1 MERLGESFSSHSES
15 TLSLNAYDL
24 FLSPKQSIG
33 DATMVDERVIEV
45 AKLLI
50 DYSTKTKSGDHV
62 QIRADASAKDL
73 ALEVYKHALLRG
85 AHPWIRIDIPGAR
98 YLFFRHANDEQ
109 LGFFPEHEL
118 AEIKNTDVYI
128 SLGGPSNVKEL
139 SSIDPARISAR
150 MKALKSVTDW
160 RVEKTRWVIFYY
172 PTEALAQEAEMSLQE
187 FEDFVFNACLIDW
200 AEVSKK
206 LEILKQNVDA
216 TDKVKIVSS
225 DTHLE
230 FSVKGREGVA
240 ANGDKNMPDGEFFT
254 SVVEDSV
261 NGNIHFD
268 MPAIW
273 FGNVV
278 EGVTL
283 SFERGKVVDAK
294 ASKNQAFLEKILS
307 TDEGAKRIGEFGI
320 GFNYGISRAVKLIL
334 FDEKIGGTVHFALG
348 RGYKETLSQ
357 NDSAIHWDMIKDL
370 RKDGEI
376 YFDGKLVMK
385 SGKWLSI

>member
-1 MERLGESFSSHSES
+1 MEYFYPES
-15 TLSLNAYDL
+15 TVGV
-24 FLSPKQSIG
+24 FE
-33 DATMVDERVIEV
+33 MVDKRIIDV

-50 DYSTKTKSGDHV
+50 DYSTKTKSGDRV
-62 QIRADASAKDL
+62 LIRADASAKDL

-85 AHPWIRIDIPGAR
+85 AHPWIRIDLPSSR
-98 YLFFRHANDEQ
+98 YVFFKHASDEQ
-109 LGFFPEHEL
+109 LGFVPEHEMT
-118 AEIKNTDVYI
+118 EIKNTDVYL
-128 SLGGPSNVKEL
+128 SLGAPSNVKEL

-150 MKALKSVTDW
+150 MKALKEVDEW
-160 RVEKTRWVIFYY
+160 RVEKTRWVVFAY

-187 FEDFVFNACLIDW
+187 FEDFAFNACLVDW

-216 TDKVKIVSS
+216 ADKVEIVSP

-230 FSVKGREGVA
+230 FSVKGRIGVA
-240 ANGDKNMPDGEFFT
+240 ASGDKNMPDGEFYT

-261 NGNIHFD
+261 NGKVHFD
-268 MPAIW
+268 VPAIW
-273 FGNVV
+273 YGNVV
-278 EGVTL
+278 EGITL
-283 SFERGKVVDAK
+283 TFEKGRVVSAK
-294 ASKNQAFLEKILS
+294 AARNQAFLEKILS

-320 GFNYGISRAVKLIL
+320 GLNYGITKSVKLIL

-385 SGKWLSI
+385 NGKWLNIQ